1 MRIVELSLHLLP
13 PLTSISYT
21 LSLIQISIQRIM
33 LRLGIRAL
41 PKRLYSTEVSSPP
54 YIITRTDASGS
65 LPVYLDIKNGGTR
78 SLTIIRRVQGDAE
91 VLRQEVASLFPDTP
105 KNFVTVN
112 PINNQVVIKGSYV
125 NDIKQW
131 LAQKGF

>member
-1 MRIVELSLHLLP
+1 
-13 PLTSISYT
+13 
-21 LSLIQISIQRIM
+21 M
-33 LRLGIRAL
+33 LRQGVRSLS
-41 PKRLYSTEVSSPP
+41 KRLYSTEASSPN
-54 YIITRTDASGS
+54 YIITRTDASGA

-91 VLRQEVASLFPDTP
+91 ALRQEVAALFPDTP

>member
-13 PLTSISYT
+13 PLTISYA

-41 PKRLYSTEVSSPP
+41 PKRLYSTEVSSPS

-91 VLRQEVASLFPDTP
+91 ALRQEVASLFPDTP